1 MSGFVPEDFVVPREL
16 VAGGF
21 RLEPLGP
28 QHNEGDYRAW
38 MSSIE
43 HIRSTPGF
51 QGRSWPR
58 EMTLAENLADLE
70 AHAKDFAARSGFTY
84 TVLAEDGGEIVGC
97 VYIYPAAD
105 GRQADVGEN
114 GSADA
119 GESGSAHAGE
129 SGSADA
135 GENGSAPAGESGSA
149 DVGESGAADAGENGA
164 ADAGENGAADAG
176 EGDPA
181 GGAEV
186 RSWVR
191 ADRADLD
198 VPLHDA
204 VSAWLRE
211 AWPFAT
217 IAYAPR

>member
-1 MSGFVPEDFVVPREL
+1 MSGFVPDDFVVPREL

-38 MSSIE
+38 TSSIE

-51 QGRSWPR
+51 QGRSWPPA
-58 EMTLAENLADLE
+58 EMTLAENLGDLE
-70 AHAKDFAARSGFTY
+70 RHAGDFAARSGFTY

-97 VYIYPAAD
+97 VYIYPATD
-105 GRQADVGEN
+105 GQQGND
-114 GSADA
+114 
-119 GESGSAHAGE
+119 
-129 SGSADA
+129 
-135 GENGSAPAGESGSA
+135 
-149 DVGESGAADAGENGA
+149 
-164 ADAGENGAADAG
+164 G
-176 EGDPA
+176 EGDAA

-211 AWPFAT
+211 GWPFAT